1 MNSKKIL
8 NKLFNSK
15 SSQKGGE
22 KDTEYSVLIKLVIV
36 ILILFFI
43 YSYYENRNNTNGN
56 NTNVNSNFSNNVYEK
71 ESNNNTN
78 NTNNNNNNNTNN
90 NNNNN
95 NNTNNNNN
103 NNNNTN
109 NNNNNNNN
117 NNTNNNNS
125 NNQMEIIRPPPS
137 VAVGQDL
144 YGILR
149 NYDYKTYN
157 DDLTPPRK
165 RDDYM
170 IPAHVVDPYRF
181 GIYTRGGPTAFKRM
195 GYLSDPSGTPG
206 QPYKF
211 LTLMGRQKYYNST
224 QYEYYVVSTN
234 KDESLK
240 FELDN
245 YKRELFSG
253 DKVTIPQL
261 NNTQYDVNID
271 KNLDYEYSPYIV

>member
-1 MNSKKIL
+1 MNSKKLL

-22 KDTEYSVLIKLVIV
+22 KDTEYSALIKLVIV
-36 ILILFFI
+36 VLILFFI
-43 YSYYENRNNTNGN
+43 YTYYENKKNTNGN
-56 NTNVNSNFSNNVYEK
+56 LDIYKTDNLINVTNDK
-71 ESNNNTN
+71 L
-78 NTNNNNNNNTNN
+78 NNNNQNNT
-90 NNNNN
+90 
-95 NNTNNNNN
+95 
-103 NNNNTN
+103 
-109 NNNNNNNN
+109 
-117 NNTNNNNS
+117 

-181 GIYTRGGPTAFKRM
+181 GIYTRGGPTAFKKM

-245 YKRELFSG
+245 YKRELYSG
-253 DKVTIPQL
+253 DKVTLPQL
-261 NNTQYDVNID
+261 NNTEYDVNID